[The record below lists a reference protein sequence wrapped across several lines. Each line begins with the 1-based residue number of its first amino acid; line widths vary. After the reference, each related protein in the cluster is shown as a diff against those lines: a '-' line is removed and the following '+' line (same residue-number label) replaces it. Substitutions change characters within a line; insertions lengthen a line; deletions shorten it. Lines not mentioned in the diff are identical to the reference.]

1 MRGALS
7 PAAGAPIRVR
17 LGVAAINIDSLQI
30 LRQLGAGESIDDVR
44 AAAGLTEGEFEVW
57 WDGESKRRL
66 AVIDGETRGPVGTA
80 VEIQRDAS
88 GLPHIY
94 AENETD
100 LFVGYGY
107 AMAQDRLFQMDYL
120 RRQAVGRVAEIL
132 GPEAFDYDLLVRTVG
147 LHQIAAD
154 ETARL
159 PAETA
164 ARYES
169 FAAGVNA
176 FIEAS
181 RDLPPIEFDLLD
193 YRPEPWRPLDSVALL
208 GEFRWY
214 LTGRFS
220 VIAVPELARR
230 ALGDGPLY
238 RAFLTAEA
246 IDETILHPGEYT
258 SAGRG
263 ADPAER
269 PQGGID
275 DGTGSNNWVIGPS
288 RSASGAAMVASD
300 PHIAFGAPNCWYQA
314 HLVGGRFNVA
324 GAGYAGA
331 PGILIGRNRSVAWGI
346 TNNISSQRDLYQER
360 TDPAHPGAFLYDGQ
374 WEPAPERVEAIS
386 IRGEGVREVVVRS
399 SRNGPIVDEVLPDF
413 VRGTGPVSLRW
424 VGALPCAWPTS
435 ILELNAAESCSEFES
450 ALQGWGSPT
459 LSMVFADVDGGF
471 GYRATGQVPIRTRE
485 ERGYRRGWD
494 PADAWQ
500 GMIPFEGM
508 PAVRE
513 PDRGWVA
520 TANNLPAPA
529 DFPYPLANMSP
540 TGYRARRIRQMIES
554 RELHSREDMASM
566 QYDVLALRAVDAVPS
581 LVPILDNG
589 DPRAQ
594 AAADTLRAWDCYMD
608 ATSAAAAIFEAFQ
621 FQWDEAVAAE
631 RFSANAAALA
641 LGDPAA
647 FVAGGIGSLSLLLLT
662 DDNVQWFASPEA
674 RDAAVR
680 SAMTRALDQLTE
692 RLGDDMSKWNWGQLH
707 TLPLPHVLSR
717 RGDLGRLLDR
727 GGEPVSGNG
736 VVVSNTG
743 SASDF
748 VSPSGANFR
757 LIADLAEEPAQM
769 WTLDAAGPS
778 GQPGSPHYA
787 NQLGDWLSGR
797 YHRIRLERM
806 DVFPTI
812 RTRLTLHPREQRP
825 QI

>member
-1 MRGALS
+1 MRGAIPPS
-7 PAAGAPIRVR
+7 AGSLVRVR
-17 LGVAAINIDSLQI
+17 VGVEAIPFDSRRI
-30 LRQLGAGESIDDVR
+30 LHQLGRGESIDDVR
-44 AAAGLTEGEFEVW
+44 SAAGLTSVEFDSW
-57 WDGESKRRL
+57 WNQELQKRL
-66 AVIDGETRGPVGTA
+66 AVIDGRISGAVDAA

-94 AENETD
+94 AESETD

-120 RRQAVGRVAEIL
+120 RRQAVGRLAEIL

-147 LHQIAAD
+147 LHRIAAD

-159 PAETA
+159 SAETA
-164 ARYES
+164 ARYEA
-169 FAAGVNA
+169 FADGVNA
-176 FIEAS
+176 FIQAS
-181 RDLPPIEFDLLD
+181 RDLLPIEFDLLD
-193 YRPEPWRPLDSVALL
+193 YRPEPWRPFDSIALL

-214 LTGRFS
+214 LTGRVS

-246 IDETILHPGEYT
+246 IDETILHPGEYA
-258 SAGRG
+258 SADRG

-300 PHIAFGAPNCWYQA
+300 PHIAFGSPCCWYQA

-331 PGILIGRNRSVAWGI
+331 PGILIGRNRRVAWGI

-374 WEPAPERVEAIS
+374 WEPAHERVEAIS
-386 IRGEGVREVVVRS
+386 IRGEGVRGVVVRS
-399 SRNGPIVDEVLPDF
+399 SRNGPIIDEVLPDF
-413 VRGTGPVSLRW
+413 ARGTGPVSLRW

-435 ILELNAAESCSEFES
+435 MLELNLAESCTELED
-450 ALQGWGSPT
+450 ALQGWSSPT
-459 LSMVFADVDGGF
+459 LSMVFADVSGGF

-485 ERGYRRGWD
+485 ARGYRRGWD

-513 PDRGWVA
+513 PERGWVA
-520 TANNLPAPA
+520 TANNRPAPA
-529 DFPYPLANMSP
+529 DFPHPLANMSP

-566 QYDVLALRAVDAVPS
+566 QYDVLALRAVDAVPA
-581 LVPILDNG
+581 LVQILDGG
-589 DPRAQ
+589 DARART
-594 AAADTLRAWDCYMD
+594 AANALRVWNRCMDTS
-608 ATSAAAAIFEAFQ
+608 SAAAAIFEAFQ

-631 RFSANAAALA
+631 RFSADSSAMAV
-641 LGDPAA
+641 GDSAA
-647 FVAGGIGSLSLLLLT
+647 FVAGGIGSLSLRLLES
-662 DDNVQWFASPEA
+662 DDVGWFASTEA
-674 RDAAVR
+674 RDAAVL
-680 SAMTRALDQLTE
+680 SAMNRSLDQLTD
-692 RLGDDMSKWNWGQLH
+692 RLGEDMSTWTWGELH
-707 TLPLPHVLSR
+707 TLPLQHLLSG
-717 RGDLGRLLDR
+717 RGDLGQLLDR
-727 GGEPVSGNG
+727 GGEPVCGNG
-736 VVVSNTG
+736 TVVSNTG
-743 SASDF
+743 SAPDF

-757 LIADLAEEPAQM
+757 LIADLAEKPAQM

-787 NQLGDWLSGR
+787 NQFGDWLSGR
-797 YHRIRLERM
+797 YHRICLERK
-806 DVFPTI
+806 DVWPTI
-812 RTRLTLHPREQRP
+812 EATLTIHPEE
-825 QI
+825 